1 MISIAVE
8 GYLNTVKEGITCQFE
23 TMQSQTQIE
32 MEDREV
38 KVRTAHIA
46 YTIDVKLLL
55 TLALLLIHIYFLI
68 NRAVWLQKS

>member
-1 MISIAVE
+1 MFSIAVE

-38 KVRTAHIA
+38 KVRTAHIT
-46 YTIDVKLLL
+46 YTIDVKIL
-55 TLALLLIHIYFLI
+55 TLPLLLIHIYFLI
-68 NRAVWLQKS
+68 NRTVWLQKS

>member
-1 MISIAVE
+1 MFSIAVE
-8 GYLNTVKEGITCQFE
+8 GYLNTVKEGIACQLE

-38 KVRTAHIA
+38 KVRTLHIT
-46 YTIDVKLLL
+46 YTTDVKIL
-55 TLALLLIHIYFLI
+55 TLALLLIIYFLM